1 MARRRGLDAAPAPM
15 TPRESRTARLSICH
29 RVAVAAAIAVFV
41 CLAGSRPSAEDSL
54 PDYVLSAWGNENGLK
69 PGDVFAVAQDVDGY
83 LWLGTPNGLIRF
95 DGSRFTPW
103 TALSPENPLPSGPV
117 HAIVGSADGSLW
129 VGIGGGA
136 GVVRVYQGKVYQH
149 AKSDGAPPGANA
161 MIQDRQGTIWVGTRS
176 GVFRF
181 ANSRWTVMGKAQ
193 GYSGAEAFSLYED
206 RAGRVWFGTA
216 SGVYRRNGEMLE
228 LVDAGATNVQSLT
241 EDATGAIWVTDSRDI
256 VRKLS
261 THAAPQHERE
271 IRLPAGAWRLLRDS
285 HNQIWIAAFGGGLL
299 RVRSP
304 LDPSPLVERFEYE
317 HRLAGSPRSLFED
330 REGNIWVGMR
340 GGLIRL
346 STGSFSNLR
355 SLEGLTNDGVRTATV
370 GADGSVWV
378 ATGHALNRFSGS
390 SRTSYD
396 VAQTMALH
404 SDRHG
409 TLWVASG
416 QSVSRLA
423 GNRLQ
428 GLTLPDTIR
437 SSRIMALTTDAQDT
451 LWLCTALKG
460 LMTWNGKVLS
470 RFEDQA
476 DLTNKACQ
484 SIFTDSQGR
493 VWIGLL
499 TAGAA
504 VFDGGKFRFFGEHE
518 GLPRGTVLAITE
530 DRRGGIWLST
540 TTGLSRFH
548 NGRLTAITQANAPLA
563 DLVPVLIEDAEGYIW
578 VGVNSGAAVI
588 RFHPTEADR
597 VGANPAHQLEYALY
611 DETDGMQQGSQTWQA
626 GVGGVRDIDG
636 RLWVA
641 TGLGMTV
648 IDPRNLP
655 LTRRPPPPRIESVT
669 ADGRT
674 VTPGR
679 DLALPSGTST
689 LRIDYGT
696 VSLNSAAKLRFRY
709 MLEGMDDEWVYAGST
724 REATYTNVPSGNYLF
739 RVSTT
744 ANGEWTEAA
753 RWAFSVAPPFYRTPS
768 FITLAL
774 VGTLLLLAAAWYL
787 RLRAVRNQFTLV
799 FAERARVSREI
810 HDTLLQSLAAIGVEL
825 ETLATELDSSQT
837 PAREGLRRL
846 RRQVGHCLREAR
858 ESILELRNNSMK
870 PRALVDSLRDLA
882 ENTTRSKGVTTEF
895 LTTGRPQ
902 CSSADAEMQL
912 LRIAQESVRNAVR
925 HGRATQ
931 VQIAL
936 RFEDDRILL
945 RVSDDGRGFVPDEHE
960 AVARERGDNG
970 EHLGLLT
977 MRERAARVRGHIDI
991 ISSPGRGTTIET
1003 SVPVMA
1009 E

>member
-1 MARRRGLDAAPAPM
+1 MM
-15 TPRESRTARLSICH
+15 PRESLTARLSICH
-29 RVAVAAAIAVFV
+29 RVAVAAAIAMFV
-41 CLAGSRPSAEDSL
+41 CAAAVAPLSAAGSL

-83 LWLGTPNGLIRF
+83 LWLGTPNGLMRF
-95 DGSRFTPW
+95 DGQRFTPW

-117 HAIVGSADGSLW
+117 HSIVGSTDGSLW

-136 GVVRVYQGKVYQH
+136 GVVRIHQGRVFQYG
-149 AKSDGAPPGANA
+149 KSDGAPPGATA
-161 MIQDRQGTIWVGTRS
+161 MIQDRQGTIWVATRS

-181 ANSRWTVMGKAQ
+181 ANGKWTLMGKAQ

-206 RAGRVWFGTA
+206 RAGRLWAGTA

-228 LVDAGATNVQSLT
+228 LVDAAATNVQSLT

-304 LDPSPLVERFEYE
+304 LDSSPLVERFEYE

-346 STGSFSNLR
+346 SERSFSNLR
-355 SLEGLTNDGVRTATV
+355 TLEGLTNDGVRTTTM

-390 SRTSYD
+390 SRTSFD

-416 QSVSRLA
+416 QTVSRLA
-423 GNRLQ
+423 GKRLDEVV
-428 GLTLPDTIR
+428 LPDTIR

-460 LMTWNGKVLS
+460 VMTWNGKALS
-470 RFEDQA
+470 RFEEHA
-476 DLTNKACQ
+476 DLSNKACQ

-499 TAGAA
+499 TAGVA
-504 VFDGGKFRFFGEHE
+504 VHDGGKFRFFGERE
-518 GLPRGTVLAITE
+518 GLPRGIVLAITE
-530 DRRGGIWLST
+530 DRRGGVWLST
-540 TTGLSRFH
+540 TTGLSRFQ
-548 NGRLTAITQANAPLA
+548 NGRLTSITQANAPFA
-563 DLVPVLIEDAEGYIW
+563 DLVPVLIEDAAGYIW

-588 RFHPTEADR
+588 RFDPTEVDKVA
-597 VGANPAHQLEYALY
+597 ANPAHQLEYELY

-626 GVGGVRDIDG
+626 GVGGVRDTDG

-655 LTRRPPPPRIESVT
+655 STRRPPPPRIESVT

-674 VTPGR
+674 VTPAR

-689 LRIDYGT
+689 LRIDFGT
-696 VSLNSAAKLRFRY
+696 VNLSSAAKLRFRY
-709 MLEGMDDEWVYAGST
+709 MLEGVDDEWVYAGSS

-753 RWAFSVAPPFYRTPS
+753 RWAFSVAPPFYRTPG

-774 VGTLLLLAAAWYL
+774 VGTVLLLAAAWYL
-787 RLRAVRNQFTLV
+787 RLRAVRNQYTLV

-825 ETLATELDSSQT
+825 ETIATELDTTQT

-870 PRALVDSLRDLA
+870 PRALVDSLRELA

-895 LTTGRPQ
+895 MTTGRPQ
-902 CSSADAEMQL
+902 YSSADAEMQL

-931 VQIAL
+931 VQISL

-960 AVARERGDNG
+960 AVRDNG

-977 MRERAARVRGHIDI
+977 MRERAARVRGSIDI

>member
-1 MARRRGLDAAPAPM
+1 M
-15 TPRESRTARLSICH
+15 TPRESLSIRLSLCL
-29 RVAVAAAIAVFV
+29 RSAVAAAVAACV
-41 CLAGSRPSAEDSL
+41 CIGSVDLSAEDSL
-54 PDYVLSAWGNENGLK
+54 PDYVLSAWGTENGLK

-95 DGSRFTPW
+95 DGLRFTPW
-103 TALSPENPLPSGPV
+103 IASTPENVLPSGPV

-129 VGIGGGA
+129 VGFGGGG
-136 GVVRVYQGKVYQH
+136 GVVRIHQGKVFQH
-149 AKSDGAPPGANA
+149 AKSDGAPAGATA
-161 MIQDRQGTIWVGTRS
+161 MIQDRQGTIWVATRS
-176 GVFRF
+176 GIFRF
-181 ANSRWTVMGKAQ
+181 ASGRWTLIGKEQ
-193 GYSGAEAFSLYED
+193 GYGGAEAFSLYED
-206 RAGRVWFGTA
+206 RAGRLWIGTA
-216 SGVYRRNGEMLE
+216 SGVYRRSGEMLE
-228 LVDAGATNVQSLT
+228 LVDADATNVQSLT
-241 EDATGAIWVTDSRDI
+241 EDANGAIWVTDSRDI

-285 HNQIWIAAFGGGLL
+285 RNQIWIAAFGGGLL
-299 RVRSP
+299 RVRRP
-304 LDPSPLVERFEYE
+304 LDAAPLVERFEYE

-346 STGSFSNLR
+346 SERAFS
-355 SLEGLTNDGVRTATV
+355 SVSPLEGLTNDGVRTSVV

-378 ATGHALNRFSGS
+378 ATGHALNRFSGPT
-390 SRTSYD
+390 RTSYD

-404 SDRHG
+404 SDRRG
-409 TLWVASG
+409 TLWVSSA
-416 QSVSRLA
+416 QKVSRLTA
-423 GNRLQ
+423 NRFEEIDI
-428 GLTLPDTIR
+428 PDTIR
-437 SSRIMALTTDAQDT
+437 TSRIMALTTDAHDT

-460 LMTWNGKVLS
+460 VMTWNGKAMS
-470 RFEDQA
+470 RFEEHA
-476 DLTNKACQ
+476 DLVNKACQ

-499 TAGAA
+499 SAGAA
-504 VFDGGKFRFFGEHE
+504 VYDAGKFRYFSSRE

-530 DRRGGIWLST
+530 DKKGGIWLST
-540 TTGLSRFH
+540 STGVSRFL
-548 NGRLTAITQANAPLA
+548 NGRLTPITQANAPMA

-578 VGVNSGAAVI
+578 VGVNSGAAMI
-588 RFHPTEADR
+588 RFDPTEVDKVA
-597 VGANPAHQLEYALY
+597 ANPAHQLEYALY
-611 DETDGMQQGSQTWQA
+611 DETDGMQQGSQTWQS
-626 GVGGVRDIDG
+626 GVGGVRGSDG

-641 TGLGMTV
+641 TGLGMAV
-648 IDPRNLP
+648 IDPRLLP
-655 LTRRPPPPRIESVT
+655 PTRRPPPPRIESVT
-669 ADGRT
+669 VDGRA
-674 VTPGR
+674 VTPAR

-689 LRIDYGT
+689 LRIQYGT
-696 VSLNSAAKLRFRY
+696 VNLTSAAKLRFRY
-709 MLEGMDDEWVYAGST
+709 MLEGVDDEWVYAGNA
-724 REATYTNVPSGNYLF
+724 REASYSNVPSGNYLF

-753 RWAFSVAPPFYRTPS
+753 RWAFSVSPPFYRTPS
-768 FITLAL
+768 FITLAFI
-774 VGTLLLLAAAWYL
+774 GTALLLAAAWYL
-787 RLRAVRNQFTLV
+787 RLRAVRNQYTLV

-825 ETLATELDSSQT
+825 ETIATELDSSQS

-870 PRALVDSLRDLA
+870 PRALVDSLRELA

-895 LTTGRPQ
+895 STTGRPQ
-902 CSSADAEMQL
+902 SSSADAEMQL

-931 VQIAL
+931 VSIAL
-936 RFEDDRILL
+936 SFEEDRILL
-945 RVSDDGRGFVPDEHE
+945 RVSDDGRGFVPNEHE
-960 AVARERGDNG
+960 AVRDNG
-970 EHLGLLT
+970 DHLGLLT
-977 MRERAARVRGHIDI
+977 MRERAARVRGRINI

>member
-1 MARRRGLDAAPAPM
+1 M
-15 TPRESRTARLSICH
+15 TPRESPTPRLFLS
-29 RVAVAAAIAVFV
+29 RVAVAAAIAVLV
-41 CLAGSRPSAEDSL
+41 CAAGPRLSAEDSM
-54 PDYVLSAWGNENGLK
+54 PDYVLSAWGSENGLK

-95 DGSRFTPW
+95 DGLRFTPW
-103 TALSPENPLPSGPV
+103 DALLPRNELPDGPV

-129 VGIGGGA
+129 VGLGGGA
-136 GVVRVYQGKVYQH
+136 GIVRIHQGKVFQH
-149 AKSDGAPPGANA
+149 AKEDGAPPGATA
-161 MIQDRQGTIWVGTRS
+161 MIQDRQGAIWVATRS

-181 ANSRWTVMGKAQ
+181 ANGKWTLLGKAQ
-193 GYSGAEAFSLYED
+193 GYTGAEAFSLYED
-206 RAGRVWFGTA
+206 RAGRLWVGTA
-216 SGVYRRNGEMLE
+216 SGVYRRNGDMLE
-228 LVDAGATNVQSLT
+228 LVDADATNVQSLT

-256 VRKLS
+256 VRKLA
-261 THAAPQHERE
+261 THAALQHERE

-285 HNQIWIAAFGGGLL
+285 RNQIWIAAFGGGLL

-304 LDPSPLVERFEYE
+304 LDSSPLVERFEYE

-346 STGSFSNLR
+346 SERSFSNVR

-423 GNRLQ
+423 GSRLSEVAM
-428 GLTLPDTIR
+428 PEAIR
-437 SSRIMALTTDAQDT
+437 GSRIMALTTDGHDT

-460 LMTWNGKVLS
+460 VMTWNGKLLS
-470 RFEDQA
+470 RFEEHA
-476 DLTNKACQ
+476 DLSNKPCQ

-504 VFDGGKFRFFGEHE
+504 VHDGGKFRFFGARE
-518 GLPRGTVLAITE
+518 GLPRGIVLAITE
-530 DRRGGIWLST
+530 DRKGGIWLST
-540 TTGLSRFH
+540 TTGLSRFQ

-563 DLVPVLIEDAEGYIW
+563 DLVPVLIEDAAGYIW
-578 VGVNSGAAVI
+578 VGVNSGAAMI
-588 RFHPTEADR
+588 RFDPTEVDKVA
-597 VGANPAHQLEYALY
+597 ANPAHQLEYALY

-626 GVGGVRDIDG
+626 GVGGVRDTDG

-655 LTRRPPPPRIESVT
+655 STRRPPPPRIESVT

-696 VSLNSAAKLRFRY
+696 VNLTSAGKLRFRY
-709 MLEGMDDEWVYAGST
+709 MLEGVDDEWVYAGNA
-724 REATYTNVPSGNYLF
+724 REASYTNVPSGNYLF

-753 RWAFSVAPPFYRTPS
+753 RWAFSVAPPFYRTPG

-774 VGTLLLLAAAWYL
+774 VGTVLLLTAAWYL
-787 RLRAVRNQFTLV
+787 RLRAVRNQYALV

-825 ETLATELDSSQT
+825 ETIATELDPAQS

-846 RRQVGHCLREAR
+846 RRQVSHSLREAR
-858 ESILELRNNSMK
+858 ESILELRRDSMR
-870 PRALVDSLRDLA
+870 PRALVDSLRELA
-882 ENTTRSKGVTTEF
+882 ENTTRSKGVTAEF
-895 LTTGRPQ
+895 STSGRPR

-931 VQIAL
+931 VSIAL
-936 RFEDDRILL
+936 SFEDDRIRL

-960 AVARERGDNG
+960 AVRSNG

-977 MRERAARVRGHIDI
+977 MRERAARVRGSIDI

-1003 SVPVMA
+1003 SVPVLA

>member
-1 MARRRGLDAAPAPM
+1 MF
-15 TPRESRTARLSICH
+15 
-29 RVAVAAAIAVFV
+29 RVAVAALITAFV
-41 CLAGSRPSAEDSL
+41 CGVAAPRLSAEDSL
-54 PDYVLSAWGNENGLK
+54 PDYVLSAWGTENGLK

-95 DGSRFTPW
+95 DGLRFTPW
-103 TALSPENPLPSGPV
+103 TALSPGNELPDGPV

-129 VGIGGGA
+129 VGLGGGA
-136 GVVRVYQGKVYQH
+136 GVVRIHQGKVFQH
-149 AKSDGAPPGANA
+149 ATSEGAPPGATS
-161 MIQDRQGTIWVGTRS
+161 MIQDRQGTIWVATRS

-181 ANSRWTVMGKAQ
+181 ANGRWTLLGKAQ
-193 GYSGAEAFSLYED
+193 GYTGAEAFSLYED
-206 RAGRVWFGTA
+206 RAGRLWIGTA

-261 THAAPQHERE
+261 THTAPQHERE

-285 HNQIWIAAFGGGLL
+285 RNQIWIAAFGGGLL

-346 STGSFSNLR
+346 SEGSFSNVR

-370 GADGSVWV
+370 GTDGSVWV

-416 QSVSRLA
+416 QTVSRLA
-423 GNRLQ
+423 GNRVADVAI
-428 GLTLPDTIR
+428 PDLGT
-437 SSRIMALTTDAQDT
+437 SRIMALTTDAQDT
-451 LWLCTALKG
+451 VWLCTALKG
-460 LMTWNGKVLS
+460 VMTWNGKVLS
-470 RFEDQA
+470 RFEEHA

-499 TAGAA
+499 TAGVA
-504 VFDGGKFRFFGEHE
+504 VHDAGKFRFFGARE
-518 GLPRGTVLAITE
+518 GLPRGTVLAMTE

-540 TTGLSRFH
+540 TTGLSRFQ

-578 VGVNSGAAVI
+578 VGVNSGAAMI
-588 RFHPTEADR
+588 RFDPTEVDKVA
-597 VGANPAHQLEYALY
+597 ANPTHQVEYALY

-626 GVGGVRDIDG
+626 GVGGVRDSDG
-636 RLWVA
+636 KLWVA

-655 LTRRPPPPRIESVT
+655 STRRPPPPRIESVT
-669 ADGRT
+669 ADGRI
-674 VTPGR
+674 VTPAR

-696 VSLNSAAKLRFRY
+696 VNLTSAGKLRFRY
-709 MLEGMDDEWVYAGST
+709 MLEGVDDEWVYAGNT
-724 REATYTNVPSGNYLF
+724 REATYANVPSGNYLF

-753 RWAFSVAPPFYRTPS
+753 RWSFSVAPPFYRTPG

-774 VGTLLLLAAAWYL
+774 VGTALLLAAAWYL
-787 RLRAVRNQFTLV
+787 RLRAVRNQYSLV

-825 ETLATELDSSQT
+825 ETIATELEPSHS

-858 ESILELRNNSMK
+858 ESILELRRDSLR
-870 PRALVDSLRDLA
+870 PRALVDSLRELA

-895 LTTGRPQ
+895 STTGRPQ
-902 CSSADAEMQL
+902 GSSADAEMQL

-931 VQIAL
+931 VRIAL
-936 RFEDDRILL
+936 CFEDDRILL

-977 MRERAARVRGHIDI
+977 MRERAARVRGRIDI

-1003 SVPVMA
+1003 SVPVLA